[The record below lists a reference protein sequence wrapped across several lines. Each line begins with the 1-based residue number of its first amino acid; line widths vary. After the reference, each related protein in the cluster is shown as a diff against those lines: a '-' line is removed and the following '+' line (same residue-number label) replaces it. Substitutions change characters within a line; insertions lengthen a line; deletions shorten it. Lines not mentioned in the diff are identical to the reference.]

1 MFTKRTS
8 QLRSVQGGIANRK
21 LIVMPSH
28 TPTPTETPTQT
39 PTNTPTPTETP
50 TPTPTPTPTDSSSLL
65 KVWVDSDV
73 WADEKNWIET

>member
-21 LIVMPSH
+21 LVVMPRH
-28 TPTPTETPTQT
+28 TPTETPTQT
-39 PTNTPTPTETP
+39 PTNTPTPTP
-50 TPTPTPTPTDSSSLL
+50 TPTETGLPSLL

-73 WADEKNWIET
+73 WADEKNWTET